1 MSGADIGRA
10 LAVVLIWGSNFVVM
24 KWGLADLSPMLL
36 GALRFGCA
44 SLPFVLFMPRPAMP
58 WHWLAGYGLA
68 QGLGQFG
75 LLFVALSLGMTA
87 GMASVVMQS
96 QAMFT
101 MLLAAP
107 LLGERAKPMQWL
119 GLGVSALGLATIGLS
134 HGDGPGE
141 MSLVGFVLTLGAGLM
156 WAISNLIVRFASQR
170 APGYDPLA
178 FIAWSSLA
186 PVLPFAALAL
196 GLGGSAQVLGQ
207 LGAMTLPT
215 AGAVLYLALLATLL
229 AYALWTQLLQRHAAA
244 RVVPFSLLVPVI
256 GLAAGALA
264 FGERPG
270 VGQWAGTAAVLAGLA
285 INQWGAQRR
294 WPLSASKARPC
305 ASA

>member
-1 MSGADIGRA
+1 MNGADIAGA

-24 KWGLADLSPMLL
+24 KWGLAGLSPMLL
-36 GALRFGCA
+36 GALRFACA
-44 SLPFVLFMPRPAMP
+44 SLPFLIFLPRPALP
-58 WHWLAGYGLA
+58 WRWLAGYGLA

-75 LLFVALSLGMTA
+75 LLFTALSLGMTA

-107 LLGERAKPMQWL
+107 LLGERARPMQWL
-119 GLGVSALGLATIGLS
+119 GLAVSALGLAAIGLS
-134 HGDGPGE
+134 HGEAPGE
-141 MSLVGFVLTLGAGLM
+141 MTLAGFVLTLGAGLM
-156 WAISNLIVRFASQR
+156 WAISNLIVRFVSQR

-186 PVLPFAALAL
+186 PVLPFTALAL
-196 GLGGSAQVLGQ
+196 LLGGHEQVFGQ
-207 LGAMTLPT
+207 LGAITLPA
-215 AGAVLYLALLATLL
+215 AGAVIYLALLATLL
-229 AYALWTQLLQRHAAA
+229 AYALWTRLLQRHAAA

-256 GLAAGALA
+256 GLAAAGLA

-270 VGQWAGTAAVLAGLA
+270 TGQWAGTAAVLAGLA
-285 INQWGAQRR
+285 INQWGGTRGRAGTPPSQRQ
-294 WPLSASKARPC
+294 
-305 ASA
+305 